1 MSLKKLGAYALA
13 SIMILQM
20 ATPAYATGV
29 SENESCYELQVDAL
43 DVTEES
49 EEGNYSEES
58 DVSEGEVNDEDDSK
72 DIYDLFNEID
82 TSSNEPSLVNP
93 ADKNIIDKIE
103 DIELETEKVDDPEI
117 IRRSV
122 YMLSN
127 IMVES
132 VGASGYD
139 IINGA
144 DCISCE
150 SGDFLG
156 LRDGVYRLKDG
167 IKEKI
172 SDDIASNFNTSGNV
186 VFYTTVNNG
195 VQYVKGIDSDSLEV
209 VYELELKDY
218 SIKHLYVINNQY
230 FYFLSQG
237 DLFILEMNNK
247 EVKRVT
253 SRGDIFSF
261 IPTTEGVIYATGE
274 LFDYDVFFGRIKILD
289 SVSDWFTT
297 EYGIVY
303 RTNEAIEKQ
312 IKYVDIKTISTSK
325 NSIDGAES
333 EAIAEVLT
341 LSTDGDDR
349 WIEISADQFLEEVR
363 KVDESYATG
372 NYLAVTDY
380 STTALTRDEA
390 IGNNAVTNAEQKEIV
405 AKADFIYGGDEGY
418 TIKGDILGY
427 TEAGHGL
434 NKITQKVID
443 PETGESVDRVIHG
456 ILYGMPSIGGVYVE
470 CQWDPVDHTLLC
482 SLEQYKSY
490 IEDEKSVLYTAK
502 SLSDMAYRKREGV
515 ILDYSPVF
523 SLDCSGFVTYCYGYQ
538 SKFGTSTIA
547 NSPDSFKYIGGTDL
561 KGLQVGD
568 ALNWAGSHVV
578 LVTAIKYDAMGKI
591 CFIEITEQTPSWTT
605 RTSYET
611 IGQLQSE
618 RLHNKYSVYRKASHS
633 GVLPSISQTSA
644 TMHEGDTLSLR
655 VTSDGPMPI
664 ADVTWSSS
672 NELVANVDRTGR
684 VTAYAS
690 GTAVITATIGKD
702 ESEMKVSCTV
712 NVLATSV
719 SISPQS
725 LVLYYNVAGYNTA
738 KLSASSSSGK
748 AVSWR
753 TGSNSPVDVDQNG
766 NVTAKKLGNGTVTAY
781 VGNHEAS
788 CAVSVVGPSIS
799 ISSPSKT
806 VNPGATFTL
815 TATATPAT
823 NVVWSSSNQNLASVS
838 GGKVTIASNNYGSC
852 VITARANGV
861 SASCNVKV
869 NPTIS
874 LNSGSATIYINDS
887 YTFKATARPNSN
899 VTWNSSDRN
908 VAAVSNGVVTGKGV
922 GTCTITATANG
933 VSTTATVTV
942 KAKTLTISPQN
953 VTVYVG
959 RSASV
964 TATATPSSTI
974 SWYSSNSSVASV
986 SGGTITGKSPGTC
999 TITAMANGLSKSC
1012 SVTVKDTSL
1021 KLNANVITLSKGGGY
1036 TLVATAMPT
1045 TTITWSSSNSTI
1057 ASVSNGRVTARKAGT
1072 CIITAKAHGKS
1083 VTCKVTVR

>member
-93 ADKNIIDKIE
+93 GDKIILDKIE
-103 DIELETEKVDDPEI
+103 DIELETEKVDDLEI

-144 DCISCE
+144 DYISCE

-195 VQYVKGIDSDSLEV
+195 VQYVKGIDSGSLEV
-209 VYELELKDY
+209 VYELELQDY

-237 DLFILEMNNK
+237 DLFICEMNEK
-247 EVKRVT
+247 EVRKVT

-312 IKYVDIKTISTSK
+312 IKYVDIKAISTSK

-390 IGNNAVTNAEQKEIV
+390 IGNNAVTNAEQREIV
-405 AKADFIYGGDEGY
+405 SKADSIFNDKH
-418 TIKGDILGY
+418 TLKGDIVGY
-427 TEAGHGL
+427 TPVGTAK
-434 NKITQKVID
+434 NVIKANTTID
-443 PETGESVDRVIHG
+443 G
-456 ILYGMPSIGGVYVE
+456 ILYGMPSNHEAGAGYVFFNCTWDDFKNYVE
-470 CQWDPVDHTLLC
+470 
-482 SLEQYKSY
+482 
-490 IEDEKSVLYTAK
+490 DENSELY
-502 SLSDMAYRKREGV
+502 SISDYNDMAYRMENGD
-515 ILDYSPVF
+515 IADYSPQY
-523 SLDCSGFVTYCYGYQ
+523 SLDCSGFVSYCYNI
-538 SKFGTSTIA
+538 SKHGTSTIPHSSDF
-547 NSPDSFKYIGGTDL
+547 NYINDTSL
-561 KGLQVGD
+561 KGVQVGD

-605 RTSYET
+605 RRCYET
-611 IGQLQSE
+611 VGQLQSE
-618 RLHNKYSVYRKASHS
+618 RLHNKYSVYRKATHS

-644 TMHEGDTLSLR
+644 TMYEGDTLSLR

-672 NELVANVDRTGR
+672 NDSVARVDRTGR
-684 VTAYAS
+684 VTAYAV

-753 TGSNSPVDVDQNG
+753 TGNNSPVDVDQNG
-766 NVTAKKLGNGTVTAY
+766 NVIAKKLGNGTVTAY
-781 VGNHEAS
+781 VGNNEAS

-815 TATATPAT
+815 TASATPAT

-861 SASCNVKV
+861 SASCTVKV

-874 LNSGSATIYINDS
+874 LNPGSATIYVNES
-887 YTFKATARPNSN
+887 HTFKATARPNSN
-899 VTWNSSDRN
+899 VTWNSSDWN
-908 VAAVSNGVVTGKGV
+908 VAAVSNGVVTGKGA

-999 TITAMANGLSKSC
+999 TITAMANGISKSC
-1012 SVTVKDTSL
+1012 SVTVKDTTL

-1057 ASVSNGRVTARKAGT
+1057 ASVSNGRVTAKRAGT

-1083 VTCKVTVR
+1083 VTCRVTVR